1 MNIEQLLQDLTKIN
15 GEIDHHTN
23 TGDHFMINQLRRKRE
38 SLINNIKLELERL
51 KDFDNWKEWNNT

>member
-23 TGDHFMINQLRRKRE
+23 TGDHFMIIRT
-38 SLINNIKLELERL
+38 IRL
-51 KDFDNWKEWNNT
+51 CSGHI

>member
-1 MNIEQLLQDLTKIN
+1 MKIEQLLQDLTKIN

-23 TGDHFMINQLRRKRE
+23 LGDHFMINQLRRKRE

-51 KDFDNWKEWNNT
+51 KEFENWKEWKNT